1 MAILLASGLAC
12 NSYGEKLEFNGGD
25 VYYTKNSNEADAK
38 KLGEY
43 LVKEGF
49 FDGKP
54 KTVQL
59 DKSGSTYQVRLV
71 IQKEKQ
77 NDQATADNL
86 KEFAG
91 QISKDVFGNAA
102 TEVHIC
108 DEELKTIKVVKP

>member
-1 MAILLASGLAC
+1 MTILLAVGLAC
-12 NSYGEKLEFNGGD
+12 SNYGTKLEFNGGE

-38 KLGEY
+38 KLGDY

-59 DKSGSTYQVRLV
+59 DKSGSTYQVRMV

-77 NDQATADNL
+77 NDQATSDSL
-86 KEFAG
+86 KEFST

-102 TEVHIC
+102 TEIHIC